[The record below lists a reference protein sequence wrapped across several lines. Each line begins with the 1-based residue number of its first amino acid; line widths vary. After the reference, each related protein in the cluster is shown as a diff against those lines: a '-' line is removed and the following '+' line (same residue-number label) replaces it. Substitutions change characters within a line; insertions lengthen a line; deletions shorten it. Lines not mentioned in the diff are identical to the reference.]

1 VGDIVGSG
9 RGVASVW
16 GVRGPGGIGG
26 ETRGF
31 GVGSGVT
38 VGLGDG
44 VGVGDGDST
53 GEGDGV
59 GVAGGMGSWA
69 IDSAPAAT
77 IARTDSTI
85 FIVSSVCPRG
95 APPWRML
102 QTPGRVRAVDGRT
115 PARL

>member
-1 VGDIVGSG
+1 MGDIVGNG
-9 RGVASVW
+9 RGVASVC
-16 GVRGPGGIGG
+16 GGREPGGIGG

-44 VGVGDGDST
+44 VGVGVGDST

-59 GVAGGMGSWA
+59 GVAGGIGSCA
-69 IDSAPAAT
+69 SSSAPLAA
-77 IARTDSTI
+77 IARTDSAI
-85 FIVSSVCPRG
+85 FIVSSVSAPKG
-95 APPWRML
+95 AVERTL
-102 QTPGRVRAVDGRT
+102 QTPGRIRTVDGRT